1 MSMRVRLD
9 TVLVFIIAVAGLVFI
24 GELIYYVRLASQ
36 SSAADST
43 IDPPAVGRELP
54 RGLVPAGTRIVA
66 VIMPPCIPCDQ
77 SVPAWNDLAEANV
90 PIVGLAGTTDV
101 DVRLFEEN
109 TGIRPPV
116 IVAGG
121 DEFLGVIGI
130 RTIPS
135 TLVMDQHG
143 RIIFVYEGVLGSA
156 QSITERFPAGLL
168 GKGPP

>member
-66 VIMPPCIPCDQ
+66 VIMPPCIY
-77 SVPAWNDLAEANV
+77 
-90 PIVGLAGTTDV
+90 G
-101 DVRLFEEN
+101 
-109 TGIRPPV
+109 
-116 IVAGG
+116 
-121 DEFLGVIGI
+121 
-130 RTIPS
+130 
-135 TLVMDQHG
+135 
-143 RIIFVYEGVLGSA
+143 
-156 QSITERFPAGLL
+156 
-168 GKGPP
+168 